1 MKYLAKG
8 SALCVL
14 LFTCLIHTNV
24 HAQGT
29 ACIWQGRPSDA
40 DSPATGLY
48 DLTFVLLD
56 VVANGTNSI
65 ITSPRGNLF
74 FRLKQNFFDAQR
86 RSNA

>member
-8 SALCVL
+8 ASLCVV
-14 LFTCLIHTNV
+14 LFTCLIHTSV
-24 HAQGT
+24 HTQGT
-29 ACIWQGRPSDA
+29 AFTCQGRLSDVGT
-40 DSPATGLY
+40 PATGFY

-56 VVANGTNSI
+56 AVTSGTNSI